1 MNRNDGD
8 WSTAVKAADGRAD
21 AAGAAPRFRCDPRR
35 RRQGAAG
42 AMGGTRHRRQ
52 GAVADDDGRRRL
64 GRRAAGSFRCTTAPM
79 DVVRRCAARRPSA
92 PSSIAWRGRP
102 AGIGRTTGALH
113 RRRNGRILSEVAAR
127 LRTRPIT
134 IIVRHPPCVFR
145 CAPVGP
151 AMTDDER
158 SQALPARAVEHLER
172 GASRRAA
179 DAGQDART
187 GDERDVV
194 LAAAEEKPWRVNDL
208 LRAIGV
214 AEWRTLS
221 DDDRA
226 RRADGVRRTPP
237 LRSDHAATPR
247 RRRRI
252 VRRAH
257 RRGAPRPPSP
267 ISAASAPQT
276 VVLARA
282 LATVGRG
289 GGRRPRDAHAC
300 RRVNRRA
307 CRHARRRRHA
317 ASVRR
322 PARLDGCGRPTVRR
336 RAGGFGRRGATRYGA
351 EGPSP
356 GVRTPGDGPSA

>member
-1 MNRNDGD
+1 
-8 WSTAVKAADGRAD
+8 
-21 AAGAAPRFRCDPRR
+21 
-35 RRQGAAG
+35 
-42 AMGGTRHRRQ
+42 
-52 GAVADDDGRRRL
+52 
-64 GRRAAGSFRCTTAPM
+64 
-79 DVVRRCAARRPSA
+79 
-92 PSSIAWRGRP
+92 
-102 AGIGRTTGALH
+102 
-113 RRRNGRILSEVAAR
+113 
-127 LRTRPIT
+127 
-134 IIVRHPPCVFR
+134 
-145 CAPVGP
+145 
-151 AMTDDER
+151 MTDDER

-257 RRGAPRPPSP
+257 RRLRPSCWRAPWRPSDAAADAARGTRMRA
-267 ISAASAPQT
+267 AASTGVHAVT
-276 VVLARA
+276 
-282 LATVGRG
+282 RG
-289 GGRRPRDAHAC
+289 GGAMRHPSDD
-300 RRVNRRA
+300 RRA
-307 CRHARRRRHA
+307 WMVVGARPFADAPEGLDGAERRGTARK
-317 ASVRR
+317 VRR
-322 PARLDGCGRPTVRR
+322 QACARLATDLPRE
-336 RAGGFGRRGATRYGA
+336 RARAMATMQ
-351 EGPSP
+351 
-356 GVRTPGDGPSA
+356 